1 MENKDFLLRWYNEL
15 WNQGDESIMDQMLH
29 PQVKVYGLG
38 PEPMVGIDAFKQFY
52 KNFRNE
58 LADINITIDKSI
70 AENDYVVSLC
80 TANATHKQ
88 SGKQV
93 SFTGTSIAQL
103 ENGKII
109 SGWNHFDF
117 LTLNLQIGKITPEQ
131 LY

>member
-1 MENKDFLLRWYNEL
+1 MENKDFMLRWYNEL

-29 PQVKVYGLG
+29 PQVKVYGLS
-38 PEPMVGIDAFKQFY
+38 PEPTVGIDAFKQFY

-58 LADINITIDKSI
+58 LTDIHITIDKNI
-70 AENDYVVSLC
+70 AESDYVVSLC
-80 TANATHKQ
+80 TATAKHKQ
-88 SGKQV
+88 SGKRV

-109 SGWNHFDF
+109 CGWNHFDF

-131 LY
+131 LN